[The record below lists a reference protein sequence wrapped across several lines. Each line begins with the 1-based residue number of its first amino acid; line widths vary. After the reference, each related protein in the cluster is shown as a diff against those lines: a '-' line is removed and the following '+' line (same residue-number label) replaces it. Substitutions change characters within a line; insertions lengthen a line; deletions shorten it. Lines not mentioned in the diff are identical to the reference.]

1 MNATAGAIK
10 ADPQA
15 QVAKLARQ
23 IIDAIAKHPGLNK
36 GEQTRQLALL
46 ERALTLTKRAEQ
58 RRAVTQQHAELLH
71 SLARTDFLTGLPNR
85 RALEEHA
92 QGMLEA
98 ADRHGDSGVL
108 VLFDIDHFKDVND
121 TFGPAAGDSV
131 LRLVGELLAQNIRA
145 TDLVARLGAD
155 QFAAL
160 LAHTGPRE
168 GLYRARRLQAILR
181 ETFPPAEQAMAM
193 GIYGMGVV
201 VGETALI
208 GDDVTLYHGVTL
220 GGTSWSKGK
229 RHPTLEDGV
238 VVGAG
243 AKILGPVVIGRD
255 ARIEIGRAHV

>member
-23 IIDAIAKHPGLNK
+23 IIDAIAKHPGLDK
-36 GEQTRQLALL
+36 SEQTRQLAML
-46 ERALTLTKRAEQ
+46 ERALTLTKGAEQ

-85 RALEEHA
+85 RALEEHT

-98 ADRHGDSGVL
+98 ANRHGDSGVL

-121 TFGPAAGDSV
+121 NFGPTAGDSV
-131 LRLVGELLAQNIRA
+131 LRLVGEVLAQNVRA
-145 TDLVARLGAD
+145 TDLVVRLGAD

-181 ETFPPAEQAMAM
+181 ETPVAFENGGFVIEAS
-193 GIYGMGVV
+193 IGVAPYT
-201 VGETALI
+201 VGTDLPGLFQRASI
-208 GDDVTLYHGVTL
+208 GLYRQ
-220 GGTSWSKGK
+220 K
-229 RHPTLEDGV
+229 RSRGLRYQRL
-238 VVGAG
+238 AS
-243 AKILGPVVIGRD
+243 
-255 ARIEIGRAHV
+255 